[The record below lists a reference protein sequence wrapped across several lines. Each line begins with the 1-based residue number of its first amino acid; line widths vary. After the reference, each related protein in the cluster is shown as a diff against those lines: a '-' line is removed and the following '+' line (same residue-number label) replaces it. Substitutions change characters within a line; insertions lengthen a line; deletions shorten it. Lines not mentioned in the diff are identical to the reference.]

1 MVYELLTLLIY
12 NSSSFLLVNSIPY
25 EKMKTN
31 ESSNNPWM
39 GSGSELETNYHH
51 IDVPK
56 TSSSYSIPKGKA
68 SSRQTPSQK
77 SALER
82 IRNNQQ
88 MKSGHPSSQNSSG
101 SISGPNSVNG
111 RVGMQ
116 RRVVNYAKAEEFD
129 DKRYSNN

>member
-1 MVYELLTLLIY
+1 
-12 NSSSFLLVNSIPY
+12 
-25 EKMKTN
+25 MKTN

-88 MKSGHPSSQNSSG
+88 MKSGHPSSHN

-111 RVGMQ
+111 RGGMQ
-116 RRVVNYAKAEEFD
+116 RRVVNYARAEEFD
-129 DKRYSNN
+129 DKHYNNN